1 MLKIYLFNGRKV
13 WLDSN
18 NVPEGAVLC
27 ESKKKV
33 IKAEPKEA
41 DVDEA
46 AVVTTKARRATSNKA
61 RKAGSN
67 K

>member
-1 MLKIYLFNGRKV
+1 MKIYSVNGRKV
-13 WLDSN
+13 WLDEN
-18 NVPEGAVLC
+18 NVPAGAVLC

-33 IKAEPKEA
+33 EKAEPIEA
-41 DVDEA
+41 DVEE
-46 AVVTTKARRATSNKA
+46 AVVVTKARRATSNKA